1 CAPRVA
7 AGHFAHDS
15 GRRAAV
21 FGKVVR
27 QQNRRGPPMGK
38 FSSVGVALII
48 GGLWAGAAQAESRT
62 FIIPN
67 NPDGYGL
74 DRCLANGEKCGAA
87 VATSYCQSHAFAHAS
102 SFQKIDKDE
111 ITGAVPTSSHSAC
124 TGSCES
130 YVAIIC
136 SR

>member
-1 CAPRVA
+1 
-7 AGHFAHDS
+7 
-15 GRRAAV
+15 
-21 FGKVVR
+21 
-27 QQNRRGPPMGK
+27 MGK
-38 FSSVGVALII
+38 FRSVAIALIV
-48 GGLWAGAAQAESRT
+48 GCVFAGATHAENRT

-87 VATSYCQSHAFAHAS
+87 VATSYCQSQSFARAN
-102 SFQKIDKDE
+102 SFQKIEKDE
-111 ITGAVPTSSHSAC
+111 ITGAVPTSSRSAC
-124 TGSCES
+124 VGSCES